1 MISTGPQPPD
11 LQRITLPLPLL
22 SPLDLTIRVSN
33 RTLSPG
39 IAINHRLQRGH
50 RTDVRMA
57 LAVTVSE
64 AWATVEPLNDV
75 SVAVANIAEIDTLV
89 NVELLKSR
97 GFRMGGGRSPLRLRL

>member
-50 RTDVRMA
+50 LTDVKEA

-64 AWATVEPLNDV
+64 AWATVEPLIDV
-75 SVAVANIAEIDTLV
+75 SVAVANMVKFATLV
-89 NVELLKSR
+89 NVELLTAR
-97 GFRMGGGRSPLRLRL
+97 PCTGN